1 MKLTKK
7 DMADIDNGLEIT
19 FMHIQEIIK
28 DPKMLDNYS
37 KGSIFF
43 PVYLKDKKREAL
55 LLGVRPRNIVPG

>member
-1 MKLTKK
+1 
-7 DMADIDNGLEIT
+7 MADIDNGLEIT